1 MKRDYPAVD
10 IIKTGQNIKKIM
22 KEKGLSVK
30 DIQAFLQ
37 LGSPQGIYH
46 WFEGKSLPSLDN
58 IYALSELFCMPVD
71 SIIRGN
77 RKYVFVHMCD
87 ERCSRLYFYYE
98 KLTWLRAG

>member
-10 IIKTGQNIKKIM
+10 IIETGQNIKRIM

-30 DIQAFLQ
+30 EIQDFLQ

-46 WFEGKSLPSLDN
+46 WFEGRSLPSLDN
-58 IYALSELFCMPVD
+58 MYALSELFCMPVD

-77 RKYVFVHMCD
+77 RKYVFVSSCD
-87 ERCSRLYFYYE
+87 EWYGRLYLYYE
-98 KLTWLRAG
+98 KLNLLRAG